1 MLYYMARVEKVQQ
14 TSLRNIEN
22 RLSSVEN
29 TLQEILENG
38 DAMETRLKDQ
48 LSDINDEIMKNT
60 AQVRKL
66 ISQMVSRYKPMS
78 ILVVMIVCLLLWV
91 TLVSWWRI

>member
-1 MLYYMARVEKVQQ
+1 MQVQQ
-14 TSLRNIEN
+14 ISLRTIEN

-38 DAMETRLKDQ
+38 DAMENRLKDQ
-48 LSDINDEIMKNT
+48 LSDINDEIMRNT

-66 ISQMVSRYKPMS
+66 KSQMVSRFKPIGVLIS
-78 ILVVMIVCLLLWV
+78 LIVGLLLWV
-91 TLVSWWRI
+91 TFISWWRI

>member
-1 MLYYMARVEKVQQ
+1 MQVQQ
-14 TSLRNIEN
+14 ISLRTIEN

-38 DAMETRLKDQ
+38 DAMENRLKDQ
-48 LSDINDEIMKNT
+48 LSDINEEIMRNT

-66 ISQMVSRYKPMS
+66 KSQMVSRFKPIGILIS
-78 ILVVMIVCLLLWV
+78 IIGGLLLWV
-91 TLVSWWRI
+91 TFISWWRI

>member
-1 MLYYMARVEKVQQ
+1 MALVQQ

-48 LSDINDEIMKNT
+48 LSDINEEIMKNT
-60 AQVRKL
+60 AQVRRLK
-66 ISQMVSRYKPMS
+66 SQMRSRYKPMS
-78 ILVVMIVCLLLWV
+78 ILFVIIIGLLLWV
-91 TLVSWWRI
+91 TFVSWWRI

>member
-1 MLYYMARVEKVQQ
+1 MQVQQ
-14 TSLRNIEN
+14 ISLRTIEN

-38 DAMETRLKDQ
+38 DAMENRLKDQ
-48 LSDINDEIMKNT
+48 LSDINEEIMRNT

-66 ISQMVSRYKPMS
+66 KTQMVSRFKPIGILIS
-78 ILVVMIVCLLLWV
+78 IIVGLLLWV
-91 TLVSWWRI
+91 TFISWWRI

>member
-66 ISQMVSRYKPMS
+66 KSQMVSRYKPMS

>member
-1 MLYYMARVEKVQQ
+1 MALVQQ

-38 DAMETRLKDQ
+38 DAMENRLKDQ
-48 LSDINDEIMKNT
+48 LSDINEEIMKNT
-60 AQVRKL
+60 AQVRRLK
-66 ISQMVSRYKPMS
+66 SQMRSRYKPMS
-78 ILVVMIVCLLLWV
+78 ILFVIIIGLLLWV
-91 TLVSWWRI
+91 TFVSWWRI

>member
-1 MLYYMARVEKVQQ
+1 MQVQQ
-14 TSLRNIEN
+14 ISLRTIEN

-38 DAMETRLKDQ
+38 DAMENRLKDQ
-48 LSDINDEIMKNT
+48 LSDINEEIMRNT

-66 ISQMVSRYKPMS
+66 KSQMVSRFKPIGILIS
-78 ILVVMIVCLLLWV
+78 IIVGLLLWV
-91 TLVSWWRI
+91 TFISWWRI

>member
-1 MLYYMARVEKVQQ
+1 MQVQQ
-14 TSLRNIEN
+14 ISLRSIEN

-48 LSDINDEIMKNT
+48 LSDINEEIMRNT

-66 ISQMVSRYKPMS
+66 KSQMVSRFKPIGILIS
-78 ILVVMIVCLLLWV
+78 IIVGLLLWV
-91 TLVSWWRI
+91 TFISWWRI

>member
-1 MLYYMARVEKVQQ
+1 MALVQQ

-38 DAMETRLKDQ
+38 DAMENRLKDQ
-48 LSDINDEIMKNT
+48 LSDINEEIMKNT
-60 AQVRKL
+60 AQVRRLK
-66 ISQMVSRYKPMS
+66 SQMRSRYKPMS
-78 ILVVMIVCLLLWV
+78 ILFIIIIGLLLWV
-91 TLVSWWRI
+91 TFVSWWRI

>member
-1 MLYYMARVEKVQQ
+1 MALVQQ

-38 DAMETRLKDQ
+38 DAMENRLKDQ
-48 LSDINDEIMKNT
+48 LSDINEEIMKNT
-60 AQVRKL
+60 AQVRRLK
-66 ISQMVSRYKPMS
+66 SQMRSRYKPMS
-78 ILVVMIVCLLLWV
+78 IFFVIIICLLLWV
-91 TLVSWWRI
+91 TFVSWWRI

>member
-1 MLYYMARVEKVQQ
+1 MQVQQ
-14 TSLRNIEN
+14 ISLRTIEN

-38 DAMETRLKDQ
+38 DAMENRLKDQ
-48 LSDINDEIMKNT
+48 LSDINDEIMRNT

-66 ISQMVSRYKPMS
+66 KSQMVSRFKPIGVLIS
-78 ILVVMIVCLLLWV
+78 IIVGLLLWV
-91 TLVSWWRI
+91 TFISWWRI

>member
-66 ISQMVSRYKPMS
+66 KSQMASRYKPMS

-91 TLVSWWRI
+91 TLVGWGRS